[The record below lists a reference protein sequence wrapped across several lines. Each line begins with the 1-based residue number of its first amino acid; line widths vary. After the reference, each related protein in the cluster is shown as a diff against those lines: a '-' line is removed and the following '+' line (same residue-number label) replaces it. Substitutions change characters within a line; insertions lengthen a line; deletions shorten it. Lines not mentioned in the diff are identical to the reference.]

1 MNSVIN
7 KSVRFAIAEDEA
19 AIRNYLML
27 HIIEAFQKH
36 NYQTDC
42 AEFSDGNSLLQSVL
56 KGNTYDI
63 LFLDIEMPG
72 LNGINLSSKIRE
84 LGLQTLIVFIS
95 NKSELVFQSFEV
107 RPFRFIRKNHFLE
120 ELTPLTSNLI
130 NELQRNEDPAV
141 TIEEEKSTAVYSFH
155 CNEIQYIEVNGK
167 YCKVVTTKGVTALR
181 QTLSIFESKLANQG
195 FIKPHR
201 SYLVNYRYISRI
213 EKDQIVLES
222 GIILPLSRNR
232 VAETR
237 AQFISLKMKH

>member
-1 MNSVIN
+1 M
-7 KSVRFAIAEDEA
+7 
-19 AIRNYLML
+19 
-27 HIIEAFQKH
+27 
-36 NYQTDC
+36 
-42 AEFSDGNSLLQSVL
+42 
-56 KGNTYDI
+56 
-63 LFLDIEMPG
+63 
-72 LNGINLSSKIRE
+72 
-84 LGLQTLIVFIS
+84 
-95 NKSELVFQSFEV
+95 
-107 RPFRFIRKNHFLE
+107 
-120 ELTPLTSNLI
+120 
-130 NELQRNEDPAV
+130 QRNEDSAV

-181 QTLSIFESKLANQG
+181 QTLSLFESKLANQG

-213 EKDQIVLES
+213 EKNQIVLES

>member
-1 MNSVIN
+1 MDSVIN

-19 AIRNYLML
+19 AIRSYLAL
-27 HIIEAFQKH
+27 HIIEAFQNY

-42 AEFSDGNSLLQSVL
+42 TEFSDGTSLLQSVL

-72 LNGINLSSKIRE
+72 LNGIKLSSKIRE

-120 ELTPLTSNLI
+120 ELAPLTRDLI
-130 NELQRNEDPAV
+130 HEMTRSEEKTI

-167 YCKVVTTKGVTALR
+167 YCKVVTNKETILLR
-181 QTLSIFESKLANQG
+181 QTLSLFEAKLNNQG

-213 EKDQIVLES
+213 EKNQVVLEN
-222 GIILPLSRNR
+222 GVTLPLSRNR
-232 VAETR
+232 IAETR
-237 AQFISLKMKH
+237 AQFISLKMQH